1 MAANA
6 LGNLVNYSDDDE
18 SGSETNSPPRQPSN
32 DKPQNHKRSHSS
44 ASNIEV
50 KRSMD
55 VDDSHRSKKSTPPP
69 MSNVKIHSK
78 PTARPASLPQSA
90 PAARPQNVHGPS
102 TLAEVDTPMDMDL
115 ESEDEQLRKRREL
128 MQPKPIPNVDDWG
141 IPPEP
146 QGECDA
152 DVEARI
158 AHFLSLRES
167 GTRFNEH
174 LQHSKAF
181 RNPHIYEKLVEFVEL
196 DEYSSNFPKD
206 QFDPHG
212 FGTDIDGLLEAQ
224 KKSAEDRLLSQ
235 QHRSNIQFVSG
246 GPPAGPPPTIENTD
260 KFADAVARAAQIA
273 SKLSSQA
280 RK

>member
-1 MAANA
+1 
-6 LGNLVNYSDDDE
+6 
-18 SGSETNSPPRQPSN
+18 
-32 DKPQNHKRSHSS
+32 
-44 ASNIEV
+44 
-50 KRSMD
+50 
-55 VDDSHRSKKSTPPP
+55 

-206 QFDPHG
+206 QFDPHS

>member
-1 MAANA
+1 MASNP

-18 SGSETNSPPRQPSN
+18 SGSESSSPPPQPAKDKTEGHKLNQNSTNNN
-32 DKPQNHKRSHSS
+32 DKKRP
-44 ASNIEV
+44 I
-50 KRSMD
+50 D
-55 VDDSHRSKKSTPPP
+55 VDGSHRSKKSTPPP

-78 PTARPASLPQSA
+78 PAVRPASLPQST
-90 PAARPQNVHGPS
+90 PPSRSPKVDRPSALSELNTS
-102 TLAEVDTPMDMDL
+102 MDIDD
-115 ESEDEQLRKRREL
+115 ESEDEQLRRRREL
-128 MQPKPIPNVDDWG
+128 MQPTPIPNVDNWG
-141 IPPEP
+141 IPAEP
-146 QGECDA
+146 QGECDG

-158 AHFLSLRES
+158 THFLSLRES
-167 GTRFNEH
+167 GTRFNDH

-196 DEYSSNFPKD
+196 DEYSSNFPKE

-235 QHRSNIQFVSG
+235 QNRSNIQFVTG